1 MKTRREFLTTT
12 SSAAAAAGL
21 AGLSV
26 PAFAQQGYPSGDL
39 HFICS
44 FPPGTGP
51 DLITRYF
58 AEKVRPLAN
67 CNIVVENRPGQ
78 RGILA
83 IGHVVRAK
91 PDGHTIFVHAGSAV
105 ASSMSV
111 FKNPPTDAAKTIQV
125 AATISRLGFMLIVA
139 ANSPY
144 QTLADLTAAMK
155 EKGPKASYASS
166 TQDGLVMGELYKAAT
181 GIQAVEVHYKQ
192 VADSLNDL
200 LGGQIDYTFG
210 STIFSLPLAKAGR
223 IRILGIS
230 TGTRLASVPDVPT
243 MTEQGV
249 PMDLTAWFAA
259 MVRQDTPRPIVEQ
272 IHQWFSQVVRTEETR
287 KFINGIG
294 NDTFDLGID
303 DAQANLLKDIDNWR
317 EYVRVARIQ
326 AE

>member
-1 MKTRREFLTTT
+1 MKTRREFMATA
-12 SSAAAAAGL
+12 SSAAAGL

-26 PAFAQQGYPSGDL
+26 PAFAQQGYPSEDL
-39 HFICS
+39 HFVCS

-58 AEKVRPLAN
+58 AERIRPLAN
-67 CNIVVENRPGQ
+67 RNIIVENRPGQ

-83 IGHVVRAK
+83 LGHVVRAK

-105 ASSMSV
+105 AASMSV
-111 FKNPPTDAAKTIQV
+111 FKNPPTDVAKTVQV

-139 ANSPY
+139 ATSPY
-144 QTLADLTAAMK
+144 QTLAELTKAMK
-155 EKGPKASYASS
+155 EKGTKATYASS

-181 GIQAVEVHYKQ
+181 GVQAVEVPYKQ

-200 LGGQIDYTFG
+200 LGGQVDYTFG

-230 TGTRLASVPDVPT
+230 TGTRLESVPDVPT

-249 PMDLTAWFAA
+249 PMDLTSWFAA
-259 MVRQDTPRPIVEQ
+259 MVHKDTPRPVVEQ
-272 IHQWFSQVVRTEETR
+272 IHQWFSQVVKTEESK
-287 KFINGIG
+287 KFFNNIG
-294 NDTFDLGID
+294 NDTLDLSID
-303 DAQANLLKDIDNWR
+303 KAQADLLKEIDNWR
-317 EYVRVARIQ
+317 EYVRVAKIQ
-326 AE
+326 PE